1 MKMVALVRP
10 PPDLDAAV
18 KLLAEAGNLTA
29 AEARMRLA
37 PEPPALLVRLED
49 ATADALAGKLRAA
62 KLAALAIGGPTAET
76 LAPRTIE
83 LGADALKLTA
93 RDGTSMELPW
103 SEIAIIL
110 RGTSA
115 SRESSERTETKKQ
128 FSATAAI
135 VTGGLV
141 MSTKTTST
149 ARSSAEE
156 VEQYIYVGGRD
167 GSLAALRESVVD
179 FTCLGKAM
187 QPARTAN
194 VAALAQQL
202 KAKAPGAFYDERLL
216 RLGRR
221 PLPFIGGEMVMSR
234 GTTSTTRSDTRSG
247 LELLV
252 EVMRQ
257 AVAEKLLP

>member
-1 MKMVALVRP
+1 MKIVALVRP

-18 KLLAEAGNLTA
+18 RLLAEAATLTA

-37 PEPPALLVRLED
+37 PETPALLVRLED
-49 ATADALAGKLRAA
+49 SAADALAAKLRAA
-62 KLAALAIGGPTAET
+62 KLAALSIGGPSTEPF
-76 LAPRTIE
+76 LARTIE
-83 LGADALKLTA
+83 LGASALKLTA

-103 SEIAIIL
+103 GEIATIL
-110 RGTSA
+110 RGTST

-135 VTGGLV
+135 VTGGLI
-141 MSTKTTST
+141 MSTKSTST
-149 ARSSAEE
+149 ARSSSEE
-156 VEQYIYVGGRD
+156 VEQAIFIGARD
-167 GSLAALRESVVD
+167 GSLVALRETIVD
-179 FTCLGKAM
+179 FSCLGKAM

-194 VAALAQQL
+194 VTVLAQQL
-202 KAKAPGAFYDERLL
+202 KARAPGAFYDERLL

-221 PLPFIGGEMVMSR
+221 TLPFIGGEMVMSR
-234 GTTSTTRSDTRSG
+234 GTTSTARTDTRSG